1 MTGKR
6 YYIDKSGDL
15 YDKETNSLLVLDFGY
30 SYDGVVCKRIV
41 DLLNSQDNQIRELEQ
56 LGVKDNGYSEKSV
69 RKAVEMTASKYLDSS
84 APMSFNEMVIVENV
98 LMTFEMFLFNGY
110 IKEEDLGG
118 KG

>member
-1 MTGKR
+1 MTGER
-6 YYIDKSGDL
+6 YYMDKSGDL
-15 YDKETNSLLVLDFGY
+15 YDKETNSMLMLDFGY
-30 SYDGVVCKRIV
+30 SYDGVACKQIV

-56 LGVKDNGYSEKSV
+56 LCVKGNVYSEESV
-69 RKAVEMTASKYLDSS
+69 RKAVEMTASKYLNSS
-84 APMSFNEMVIVENV
+84 APMSFNEMAIVENV